1 MAETTR
7 KKLIEPQTLK
17 GFQDFLPED
26 MIARDVVI
34 EKIKKVYQKYG
45 FLPLDTPILEYLST
59 LIGTGGEEINKEL
72 FQLESPEG
80 DLIAMRFD
88 LTVPFARLI
97 AQYSIEL
104 GLPFRR
110 YHIGPVFRADKPSPG
125 RFRQFTQF
133 DIDAAGSESI
143 AVDAEIIAVITEVMR
158 ELGLNNYESNNN
170 IVQEFQVKINNRK
183 LVDVLLE
190 GCGIEDI
197 GKHKHVLRIIDKLQ
211 KVGIENV
218 CKELGEGR
226 IDESGDPIPGAGLS
240 SSIIDKI
247 IVFISTKGSSR
258 KEVIESLESQ
268 LQDSEKT
275 RSALQEMY
283 ELADALNCLN
293 VKEYDAVFDPSLTR
307 GLDYYTGPVFE
318 THLLQVPELGSVM
331 GGGRFDQLVE
341 RFSDNKVPCTGASIG
356 LDRLMVALV
365 KLGKIEKVATTT
377 KVLVLSMRGIPN
389 NELLK
394 VASELRQANIPTEIY
409 FGKQGASIKDQL
421 SFANMKRIP
430 IAVILGEDELKANKI
445 SVKDLEIGMKQREG
459 IIDREEY
466 RKAGKVGQVT
476 IEREKLIQTVMAILN
491 KNKL

>member
-1 MAETTR
+1 MAETIR

-26 MIARDVVI
+26 MIARDIVI
-34 EKIKKVYQKYG
+34 EKIKKIYQKYG
-45 FLPLDTPILEYLST
+45 FLPLDTPILEHLTT
-59 LIGTGGEEINKEL
+59 LIGTGGEETNKEL
-72 FQLESPEG
+72 FRLESPEG
-80 DLIAMRFD
+80 DPIAMRFD

-97 AQYSIEL
+97 AQYSVEL

-158 ELGLNNYESNNN
+158 ELGLNNYEDNNN
-170 IVQEFQVKINNRK
+170 IILEFQVRINNRK
-183 LVDVLLE
+183 LVDALLE
-190 GCGIEDI
+190 GCGIDDI

-211 KVGIENV
+211 KVGMENI
-218 CKELGEGR
+218 CKELGNGR

-240 SSIIDKI
+240 SEIIDKI
-247 IVFISTKGSSR
+247 VDFISIKQGSR
-258 KEVIESLESQ
+258 KEVIKSLESQ

-275 RSALQEMY
+275 RNVLQEMY
-283 ELADALNCLN
+283 DLADFLDCLN
-293 VKEYDAVFDPSLTR
+293 VKEYDAIFDPSLTR

-318 THLLQVPELGSVM
+318 TYLPQAPELGSVM

-341 RFSDNKVPCTGASIG
+341 RFSENKVPCTGASIG
-356 LDRLMVALV
+356 LDRLMVALT

-377 KVLVLSMRGIPN
+377 KVLVLSMRGVPT

-409 FGKQGASIKDQL
+409 FGKPGTSIKDQL
-421 SFANMKRIP
+421 SLANMKRIP
-430 IAVILGEDELKANKI
+430 VAVILGEDELKAKKI
-445 SVKDLEIGMKQREG
+445 SIKDLEIGMKQREG

-476 IEREKLIQTVMAILN
+476 TDRQNLIQAVMEILEH
-491 KNKL
+491 K

>member
-1 MAETTR
+1 MAETIR

-26 MIARDVVI
+26 MIARDIVI

-45 FLPLDTPILEYLST
+45 FLPLDTPILEHLTT
-59 LIGTGGEEINKEL
+59 LIGTGGEETNKEL
-72 FQLESPEG
+72 FCLESPEG
-80 DLIAMRFD
+80 DPIAMRFD

-143 AVDAEIIAVITEVMR
+143 SVDAEIIAVICEVMR
-158 ELGLNNYESNNN
+158 EIGLNNYEDNDN
-170 IVQEFQVKINNRK
+170 IILEFQVRVNNRK
-183 LVDVLLE
+183 LVDALLE

-197 GKHKHVLRIIDKLQ
+197 EKHKHVLRIIDKLQ
-211 KVGIENV
+211 KVGMENI

-247 IVFISTKGSSR
+247 IAFISTKGSSR
-258 KEVIESLESQ
+258 KEVIKSLESQ

-275 RSALQEMY
+275 KSVLQEMY
-283 ELADALNCLN
+283 ELADALDYLN
-293 VKEYDAVFDPSLTR
+293 VREYDAIFDPSLTR

-318 THLLQVPELGSVM
+318 TYLPKVPELGSVM

-341 RFSDNKVPCTGASIG
+341 RFSDNNVPCTGASIG

-377 KVLVLSMRGIPN
+377 KVLVLSMRGVQPMN
-389 NELLK
+389 
-394 VASELRQANIPTEIY
+394 Y
-409 FGKQGASIKDQL
+409 
-421 SFANMKRIP
+421 
-430 IAVILGEDELKANKI
+430 
-445 SVKDLEIGMKQREG
+445 
-459 IIDREEY
+459 
-466 RKAGKVGQVT
+466 
-476 IEREKLIQTVMAILN
+476 
-491 KNKL
+491 